1 MHLHIRVALPLAL
14 ADSVHHRQNGASEAV
29 YDVVDR
35 PKDDAAIHI
44 TQLAVLVESH
54 KKREERP

>member
-1 MHLHIRVALPLAL
+1 M
-14 ADSVHHRQNGASEAV
+14 
-29 YDVVDR
+29 DR